1 MITKNQETKNG
12 FQIYQDLLVYILTN
26 LDELVDTFYQDTFSP
41 LLKQIQEMDN
51 LLTFKDNI
59 LEVRKEKI
67 FDDDFMEVL
76 TSKTR
81 TEYITHIGSPD
92 AKILTLLRN
101 TIPDFDEEDFDNT
114 LSFDVKDKKLVLY
127 NFTEVASSYKNGF
140 KLTEYPFSLGDDFT
154 EQLKQ
159 KVADGEYCL
168 YPSITVLVVKN
179 YAGIISDE
187 GVKEELKKKIT
198 DIIKWATIVHSTV
211 EHKIP
216 TEEAIYYLPMILNVS
231 EKERMSEL
239 KYYYQDFIINKT
251 NLYSERVNF
260 IFLNDLFHFTKEEL
274 TSVFDK
280 EILKE
285 KPFFLNC
292 LE

>member
-1 MITKNQETKNG
+1 M
-12 FQIYQDLLVYILTN
+12 LVDIVEN
-26 LDELVDTFYQDTFSP
+26 LDKLVDDFYQDFFTP